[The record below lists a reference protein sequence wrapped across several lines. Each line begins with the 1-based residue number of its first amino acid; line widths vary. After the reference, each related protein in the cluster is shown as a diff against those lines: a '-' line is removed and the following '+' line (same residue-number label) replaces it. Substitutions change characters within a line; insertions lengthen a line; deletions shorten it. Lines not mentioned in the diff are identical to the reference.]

1 MIFLSNYYIIMNGS
15 WMRFMQIMLFYVI
28 LSYLIMP
35 VLFYYIF
42 GRTLMSAGNG
52 FVVGSVL
59 SIILWYGYGS
69 KMV

>member
-1 MIFLSNYYIIMNGS
+1 MNGS
-15 WMRFMQIMLFYVI
+15 WMRFMQIMLFYII

-35 VLFYYIF
+35 ILFYYIF

-52 FVVGSVL
+52 FVVGSIL

-69 KMV
+69 KMI

>member
-1 MIFLSNYYIIMNGS
+1 MNGS
-15 WMRFMQIMLFYVI
+15 WARFMKIMMFYNI

-69 KMV
+69 KMI

>member
-1 MIFLSNYYIIMNGS
+1 MNGS
-15 WMRFMQIMLFYVI
+15 WMRFMQIMLFYII

-35 VLFYYIF
+35 ILFYYIF

-52 FVVGSVL
+52 FVVGSIL